1 MSAKK
6 RIHLL
11 DEIRGFCVFCMVF
24 DHALFTLG
32 YLFGH
37 SFSRSF
43 FDILAYISPAF
54 AATFV
59 LICGV
64 SCMLSRDN
72 MNRGIKILCA
82 AAVVTLFSIFIMKD
96 APIIFGILHLLGT
109 CVILYALLKKLI
121 DKVPAPL
128 GITACV
134 LLFFVFYNVD
144 KGYLFF
150 EPFEVKLPESLYA
163 SGSLM
168 MLGFRSPLSSY
179 SDYFPLLPWMF
190 SFFAGV
196 FIGRYLTSRELPEG
210 MYKSRVPLFSLLG
223 TNAFF
228 IYLIHQPLIFGVY
241 YIISLI
247 GGI

>member
-1 MSAKK
+1 
-6 RIHLL
+6 
-11 DEIRGFCVFCMVF
+11 
-24 DHALFTLG
+24 
-32 YLFGH
+32 
-37 SFSRSF
+37 
-43 FDILAYISPAF
+43 
-54 AATFV
+54 
-59 LICGV
+59 
-64 SCMLSRDN
+64 MLSRDN